1 MFKTIVRYLRRK
13 SIEKNTAKKRRHHAV
28 LNLSQPLTIGVLIE
42 DGAPHIDDIRK
53 EICRLFNTMHCLF
66 FIFDAKSDKTG
77 GMDKVGCF
85 VGRHDLNVFG
95 LLNEAGRNN
104 IGSVPVDMLIDVAKE
119 QPDGLLLKDYLVSQI
134 KSAWKVSFASKYNEL
149 FDIVIAPKEK
159 SDIAEKIGDLHRYL
173 SMLYGNR

>member
-1 MFKTIVRYLRRK
+1 MCKTIVRYLRRK
-13 SIEKNTAKKRRHHAV
+13 SIEKNAAKRRHHAIPD
-28 LNLSQPLTIGVLIE
+28 LSQPLTVGVLIE

-53 EICRLFNTMHCLF
+53 EICRLFNTTHCLF

-159 SDIAEKIGDLHRYL
+159 SDIVEKIGNLHRYL
-173 SMLYGNR
+173 SMLYGNK